1 MSIGHFEGVWGA
13 RAPQTLY
20 SSVTL
25 WGVMNGPNGT
35 FADLPGELPAR
46 DPGCLRRRI
55 RKVLIE

>member
-1 MSIGHFEGVWGA
+1 
-13 RAPQTLY
+13 
-20 SSVTL
+20 
-25 WGVMNGPNGT
+25 MNGPNGT